1 MGMTVQS
8 VENGNPGIVPP
19 WLGQTPPMGGNPG
32 IVPPWLT
39 QAVPGENPGIVP
51 PWLQP
56 GRTPTAA
63 ATTSFVRTPVDHSPL
78 LGSTGLS
85 RF

>member
-1 MGMTVQS
+1 MTVQN
-8 VENGNPGIVPP
+8 VNNGNPGIVPP
-19 WLGQTPPMGGNPG
+19 WLGVTTSMGGNPG

-51 PWLQP
+51 PWLQN
-56 GRTPTAA
+56 GTTPNTAVA
-63 ATTSFVRTPVDHSPL
+63 TSFVRTPADLSPL
-78 LGSTGLS
+78 IGSAGLS